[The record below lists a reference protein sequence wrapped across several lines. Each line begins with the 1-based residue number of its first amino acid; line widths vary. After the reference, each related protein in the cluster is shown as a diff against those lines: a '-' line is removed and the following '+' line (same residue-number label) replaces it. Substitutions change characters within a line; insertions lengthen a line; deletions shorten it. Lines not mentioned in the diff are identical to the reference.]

1 MDNNYEDN
9 MHLEIPS
16 FVHKQNQYNSQIREF
31 KIKLTKFLNEKIEQG
46 ISVDRIEAIINK
58 NIMRNEGIFKNKDL
72 VELTSYFYSKYVPM
86 DKKEIYNDLKSKSIN
101 NNRVKLDKKKS
112 LTLMSKKL
120 IAAGIV
126 TATLSTALLAG
137 HVKSEIEFSKY
148 LSEEFSDQDDRKT
161 EVVYNKA
168 SHYFNINNMA
178 ENVLKAENARLE
190 FFRVLR
196 IIINDPYINNERK
209 CKHLNSYLKWLS
221 LFQKDNQAAYDS
233 LGLYGIEDINELMNL
248 FGVDGINELLEH
260 YEDMAKDEF
269 KDSQDKEEKMG
280 R

>member
-1 MDNNYEDN
+1 MNNNYKDN
-9 MHLEIPS
+9 VHLEVPN
-16 FVHKQNQYNSQIREF
+16 FMHKQNQYNSQIREF
-31 KIKLTKFLNEKIEQG
+31 KTKLTKFLDEKIEQE
-46 ISVDRIEAIINK
+46 ISDDRIEVIINK
-58 NIMRNEGIFKNKDL
+58 NIMRNEGIFKNEDL

-86 DKKEIYNDLKSKSIN
+86 DKKKIYNDLKSKSIN

-137 HVKSEIEFSKY
+137 YVKGEFEFSEY
-148 LSEEFSDQDDRKT
+148 LSEEFTDQNDRET
-161 EVVYNKA
+161 EIVYNKG

-178 ENVLKAENARLE
+178 DNVLKAENTRLE

-196 IIINDPYINNERK
+196 VIINDPYINNERK
-209 CKHLNSYLKWLS
+209 CKHLNSYLRWLS

-248 FGVDGINELLEH
+248 IGVDGIDELLKH